1 MSTFHIP
8 EVALRAYA
16 EDRLADADA
25 WSVEAHL
32 DRCETCRARLPLDE
46 PTGRLVAAVGATLA
60 ARLPGQGR
68 IRPGTRWRQVAVL
81 LGAGP
86 AARVGWLGSVV
97 TTLALAVA
105 IEIGSLPVR
114 PWILLLLAPLLPVL
128 GVAVSYGRHTD
139 PLHELVAASPYAG
152 LRIILWRTL
161 SVLAVTVPVAFL
173 TGAVSR
179 IGTPAMW
186 LLPCLG
192 LTGLTLGLGSLIEP
206 ARAGLAVA
214 AGWAGLVLVPPGD
227 ASPVPPVDNG
237 WLVAPAA
244 VPVWLG
250 VIAAAVALLLAR
262 QGRLGGEVAP

>member
-1 MSTFHIP
+1 MNSFHVT
-8 EVALRAYA
+8 EAALRAYA

-32 DRCETCRARLPLDE
+32 DRCEICRARLPLDE
-46 PTGRLVAAVGATLA
+46 PIGRLVAEVGTALA
-60 ARLPGQGR
+60 ARLPSQGR
-68 IRPGTRWRQVAVL
+68 TRPGTRWRQVAVL

-97 TTLALAVA
+97 VTLALAVA
-105 IEIGSLPVR
+105 MEIGPPPAR

-128 GVAVSYGRHTD
+128 GVAVSYGRHAD

-161 SVLAVTVPVAFL
+161 SVLAVTVPVAL
-173 TGAVSR
+173 LGGAVSR
-179 IGTPAMW
+179 IGTPVLW

-192 LTGLTLGLGSLIEP
+192 LTALTLGLGSLIEP
-206 ARAGLAVA
+206 TRAGLTVA
-214 AGWAGLVLVPPGD
+214 TGWAVLVLLPQGN
-227 ASPVPPVDNG
+227 ASPVPPIGDG

-244 VPVWLG
+244 APVWTA
-250 VIAAAVALLLAR
+250 VIAAAVVLLLAR
-262 QGRLGGEVAP
+262 QSRLGGEVAP